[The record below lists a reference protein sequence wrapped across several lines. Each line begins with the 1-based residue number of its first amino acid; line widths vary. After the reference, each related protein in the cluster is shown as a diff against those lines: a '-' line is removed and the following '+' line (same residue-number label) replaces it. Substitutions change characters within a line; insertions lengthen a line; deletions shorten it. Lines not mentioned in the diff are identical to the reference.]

1 MRNIFKK
8 SLAVGSVSGLMLVG
22 GAGMASAHSG
32 DSTETRVDEVA
43 QVTDNTITD
52 SGNLSLDNILNG
64 GAVDIDDVANDNNVL
79 NGIDLDVT
87 DNLNGILSGNDT
99 DVDVSPNVDSDV
111 DADTSADTTTDGG
124 EDNEGLL
131 GGLL

>member
-1 MRNIFKK
+1 MRNIIKK

-22 GAGMASAHSG
+22 GAGMANANSG
-32 DSTETRVDEVA
+32 DSTETHVDEVA

-52 SGNLSLDNILNG
+52 SGNLSLDNILNDG
-64 GAVDIDDVANDNNVL
+64 VVDIDDTANGNNT
-79 NGIDLDVT
+79 N
-87 DNLNGILSGNDT
+87 
-99 DVDVSPNVDSDV
+99 VDVSPNADSDV